1 MPKSPIFMVLAGLLV
16 ASTASA
22 AALAQGGARAF
33 ERMDRNGDGVVE
45 AAEVQ
50 ELRAEM
56 FGKLDA
62 DGDGFVTQAEAEDA
76 KARFRERISGKRQSF
91 FERSDADGDG
101 RVSQEEFLQI
111 GRAHV

>member
-1 MPKSPIFMVLAGLLV
+1 MPKSPILMVLAGLLV
-16 ASTASA
+16 ASTAPA
-22 AALAQGGARAF
+22 VALAQGAARIF

-50 ELRAEM
+50 EMRAEM

-62 DGDGFVTQAEAEDA
+62 DGDGFVTKAETEEA
-76 KARFRERISGKRQSF
+76 KGRFRERLTGSRQTL

-101 RVSQEEFLQI
+101 KVSRDEFLQT
-111 GRAHV
+111 